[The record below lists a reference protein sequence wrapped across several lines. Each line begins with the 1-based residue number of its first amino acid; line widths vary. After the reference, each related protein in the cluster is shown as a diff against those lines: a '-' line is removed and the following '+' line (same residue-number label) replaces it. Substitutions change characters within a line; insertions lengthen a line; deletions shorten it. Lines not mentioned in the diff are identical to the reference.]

1 MKQGYNI
8 EIVKKKK
15 VAINLAKNPKKYMIN
30 FVKSNLN
37 KMSNLYFISSSLNKE
52 LINKS
57 LFDKD
62 TEIYNQ
68 DYIGISTDYNIFSR
82 GIDFSNSLDAF
93 EEFHVNVTEKVNEA
107 ILNYIPYKLEN

>member
-1 MKQGYNI
+1 
-8 EIVKKKK
+8 
-15 VAINLAKNPKKYMIN
+15 MID

-52 LINKS
+52 LTNKS
-57 LFDKD
+57 LFVKD
-62 TEIYNQ
+62 TEISNRG
-68 DYIGISTDYNIFSR
+68 YIGISPDYNILSR

-93 EEFHVNVTEKVNEA
+93 EEFHVNVIEKVNEV